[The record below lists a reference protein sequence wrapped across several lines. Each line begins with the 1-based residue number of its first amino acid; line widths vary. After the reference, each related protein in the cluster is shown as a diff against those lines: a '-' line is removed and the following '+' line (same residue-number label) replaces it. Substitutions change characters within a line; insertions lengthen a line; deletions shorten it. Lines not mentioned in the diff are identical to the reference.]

1 MGGGVGWGVEG
12 RWGQVWYGV
21 WSGVGGG
28 KGNSNSH
35 GARPVHRIITKTKWI
50 QPSRLS
56 IKNSLSEFA
65 SRVMA
70 FGFAFRV
77 AEFEIAFK
85 VVELADQGFGVW
97 SLVWN
102 YGIGG

>member
-1 MGGGVGWGVEG
+1 M
-12 RWGQVWYGV
+12 
-21 WSGVGGG
+21 
-28 KGNSNSH
+28 
-35 GARPVHRIITKTKWI
+35 
-50 QPSRLS
+50 
-56 IKNSLSEFA
+56 
-65 SRVMA
+65 MA